1 VEVADDEQMLAGM
14 PSWCRLLV
22 VVPVLAAG
30 LALLGSDAQDPYVVL
45 VWVVVASWVTGAM
58 ARWALVRQGRPG
70 VVARRW
76 VDAGL
81 KPGWVVW
88 PMVAFGVWV
97 TVDVVRTAT
106 SPAGDWW
113 DRGLVVFL
121 GLVWL
126 FGAAMAVQAL
136 KDRWRRR
143 AS

>member
-1 VEVADDEQMLAGM
+1 VEVADGDQVLVGM

-22 VVPVLAAG
+22 LVPVVVAG
-30 LALLGSDAQDPYVVL
+30 LTLLGGGAQDPYVVL
-45 VWVVVASWVTGAM
+45 MGVVVSSWVTGAL

-76 VDAGL
+76 VDEGL
-81 KPGWVVW
+81 KPGWVLW

-113 DRGLVVFL
+113 DWAFVVFL

-126 FGAAMAVQAL
+126 FGVAMAVDAF
-136 KDRWRRR
+136 KDWRRRR